1 MKNIIFIIAA
11 VIIFRILVK
20 IIVEVYIGTHN
31 AYVRLK
37 VKKDLNRYSKWCKDN
52 KEEPDKDFLEHEA
65 EIDELYNELYKD
77 TRGE

>member
-11 VIIFRILVK
+11 IVIFRILVK
-20 IIVEVYIGTHN
+20 IIVEVYIGAHN
-31 AYVRLK
+31 SFIRLK
-37 VKKDLNRYSKWCKDN
+37 VKRDLNRCSKWCKDN
-52 KEEPDKDFLEHEA
+52 KEELDKDFLEHEA